1 MTYYVLIEIIPRLC
15 RKNVAH
21 IKFLV
26 FILLFSM
33 LFTCPPSEL
42 VAFVSE
48 TLAFSGRQGVL
59 LPQLWIALSEKL
71 GCSEIDAFQ
80 KSIIWRWMVHSGQ
93 KSGAVDFFIMKD
105 REMVS
110 DIDSYENLISNG
122 NSESAYIVLPTEEA
136 QWQHLTHQRYSK
148 RLKLQLGEFP
158 FQLLCEIASH
168 GKKGIF
174 ASELS
179 KVTGQDPRSMTPR
192 LRKLEESGYIV
203 KRGVYNEAASQH
215 TSVCIHMN
223 FADTE
228 VESAATDFDDD
239 FESSRN
245 VYKLKQFI
253 ILSLKSAPNHLRGFK
268 DLKIELNLHKDRSSG
283 KFFRSIVEALHK
295 RGYAERVLVKN
306 PDKTTPIYCIRYI
319 KDLPKDTDEISDFVD
334 LSRSMKEETQEDVE
348 DDLDALP
355 SLNQYFPLANQ
366 LILIINTSGEDG
378 STSMNLVRRLTG
390 TSDFRPIV
398 KILDVFSTFV
408 IANND
413 KKLLKPTPDPF
424 QSMSISRAY
433 DFAGKFKFYR
443 YFVDSVTLKSIGEP
457 AYVTPHTRNLKQINK
472 SNFRAIGRV
481 PPGPLLSI
489 KKRKISEARTSTKR
503 TKVNRQPTIVK
514 QGALEITIHERSSP
528 KTKESVHITGGS
540 SLKASRRR
548 TELLNIIKDL
558 GGVAY
563 TTANLCRQLDSRL
576 GNTTVT
582 DKKTLA
588 RDVSTLIADG
598 SIYVENVEFSRSGQN
613 ISRKLLIL
621 KQPEFQPS
629 EDQIEKMKQKCI
641 EDVGNR
647 TSSQMNRRIIDGE
660 VIMKNKKEGS
670 RLSSLSNDARSVKLE
685 AEDTTHVDE
694 LRNGVSKGKKEK
706 KKATLINSGK
716 SIETQR
722 HSARKAGPI
731 KFDSD
736 DENTLFRAVVI
747 SKTFHRS
754 IDFSKIASLWGNPE
768 EKSIRQR
775 WSTHRKAIGGQS
787 TVARGIKTFEGI
799 VMSGIENGLIGSEE
813 LSSINLKFFLD
824 LWNDYDVTTTAVAEK
839 EPLYYLLTENLSS
852 YKFVDTSGLQS
863 DTFEQ
868 IEDCS
873 MRQKEATLAKRPFY
887 QKMTSSQNIENNT
900 LKTVIRAIISTD
912 GDKFDPKMVAKLL
925 EKFNNSDVEN
935 ATAEML
941 KEKEIIFQENANF
954 KFLFSEKFQM
964 ALHPKSFGVS
974 FLDDA
979 GEFANSLCELSDSSK
994 GLILSQAINGSNM
1007 AVLLTLLSRNK
1018 LSLWRV
1024 DRPYKL
1030 NGYESRLIDKNKLS
1044 CDLIVKVHDSNLLK
1058 VKPSTKVPTGKAGSH
1073 LWLGIDG
1080 GINVNMW
1087 KSLIASLLS
1096 LLVFRPGIDETALFR
1111 KLKHALEIEDVRS
1124 VVNWLIANDC
1134 LRRLDHGS
1142 FYVSKR
1148 WIMVFGY

>member
-1 MTYYVLIEIIPRLC
+1 
-15 RKNVAH
+15 
-21 IKFLV
+21 
-26 FILLFSM
+26 M

-48 TLAFSGRQGVL
+48 TLAFSGRQGIL
-59 LPQLWIALSEKL
+59 LPQLWAALSKKL
-71 GCSEIDAFQ
+71 GCPEIDVFQ
-80 KSIIWRWMVHSGQ
+80 KGIIWRWMIHSGQ
-93 KSGAVDFFIMKD
+93 KSGAVNFFIMKG

-110 DIDSYENLISNG
+110 DIDSYDTLIANG
-122 NSESAYIVLPTEEA
+122 IHESAYIVLPTEEA

-168 GKKGIF
+168 GKNGIF

-192 LRKLEESGYIV
+192 LRKLEESGYII
-203 KRGVYNEAASQH
+203 KRSVYNGAASQH
-215 TSVCIHMN
+215 TSLCIHVN
-223 FADTE
+223 FADAE

-245 VYKLKQFI
+245 VYKLKQYI
-253 ILSLKSAPNHLRGFK
+253 MLSLKGAPNNLRGFK

-283 KFFRSIVEALHK
+283 KFFRGIVEALHK

-306 PDKTTPIYCIRYI
+306 PDQNSPIYCIRYI
-319 KDLPKDTDEISDFVD
+319 KDLPKDNDEISDFVD
-334 LSRSMKEETQEDVE
+334 LSRSMKEETQEDAE
-348 DDLDALP
+348 DDLDPLP

-366 LILIINTSGEDG
+366 LILIIVTSGEDG

-413 KKLLKPTPDPF
+413 KKLLKSTPDPF
-424 QSMSISRAY
+424 PSMSISRAY

-443 YFVDSVTLKSIGEP
+443 YFIDSVTLKSIGEP

-489 KKRKISEARTSTKR
+489 RKRKIPEARTSTKR
-503 TKVNRQPTIVK
+503 AKVNRKPNITK
-514 QGALEITIHERSSP
+514 QGTLEAIAHESMSP
-528 KTKESVHITGGS
+528 KSTEPIQKKSEPISTHVFGGS

-548 TELLNIIKDL
+548 TELLNIIKDV

-563 TTANLCRQLDSRL
+563 TTANLCRVLDSRL

-598 SIYVENVEFSRSGQN
+598 SIYVENIEFSRSGQI

-621 KQPEFQPS
+621 KLPEFKPS

-647 TSSQMNRRIIDGE
+647 TSSQVNRRIIDGE

-670 RLSSLSNDARSVKLE
+670 RLISLSSDARVVKLE
-685 AEDTTHVDE
+685 AEDTTPPDE
-694 LRNGVSKGKKEK
+694 LRNGVSKVKKEK
-706 KKATLINSGK
+706 KKASLRNSGK
-716 SIETQR
+716 SKGTPK
-722 HSARKAGPI
+722 HSTRKAGPI

-736 DENTLFRAVVI
+736 DENILFRAVVI

-754 IDFSKIASLWGNPE
+754 IDFSKIALLWGVPD

-799 VMSGIENGLIGSEE
+799 VMSGIENGIIGSEE
-813 LSSINLKFFLD
+813 LSSVNLKFFLD

-839 EPLYYLLTENLSS
+839 EPLYYLLKENLSS
-852 YKFVDTSGLQS
+852 YKFVDTSDLQC
-863 DTFEQ
+863 DAYEQ

-873 MRQKEATLAKRPFY
+873 MRQKEAILAKRPFY
-887 QKMTSSQNIENNT
+887 QKIMESQKTESNRA
-900 LKTVIRAIISTD
+900 KTVIRAIISTD
-912 GDKFDPKMVAKLL
+912 GSKFDPKMVAKLL
-925 EKFNNSDVEN
+925 EKFDESEIEN
-935 ATAEML
+935 ATAEMVRD
-941 KEKEIIFQENANF
+941 KEIIFQENANF
-954 KFLFSEKFQM
+954 KFQFSEKFQM
-964 ALHPKSFGVS
+964 ALNPKSFGVA
-974 FLDDA
+974 FLEDA
-979 GEFANSLCELSDSSK
+979 GEFANSLYELSGSSK
-994 GLILSQAINGSNM
+994 GLVLSQAINGSNM
-1007 AVLLTLLSRNK
+1007 AVLLTLLSHKK

-1044 CDLIVKVHDSNLLK
+1044 CDLIVKVHDSNMLK

-1087 KSLIASLLS
+1087 KNLIASLLS
-1096 LLVFRPGIDETALFR
+1096 FLVFRPGIDEAALSR
-1111 KLKHALEIEDVRS
+1111 KLKPALELEDTRS
-1124 VVNWLIANDC
+1124 VVQWLIANEC
-1134 LRRLDHGS
+1134 VRRLDHGS
-1142 FYVSKR
+1142 FYVTKR